1 MLLSSILIFI
11 SAFDIRTHRIPNSAL
26 VLLAI
31 VSTFEKGIN
40 LHFRTVAMTIGLI
53 SLFTWLSGCGF
64 GDSKLLLILLN
75 FVIPTSRLS
84 DYLVALLLASSF
96 LVLVHLIRN
105 RSIRGDMAFAPAVC
119 GAALILAPFR
129 NF

>member
-1 MLLSSILIFI
+1 
-11 SAFDIRTHRIPNSAL
+11 
-26 VLLAI
+26 
-31 VSTFEKGIN
+31 
-40 LHFRTVAMTIGLI
+40 MTIGLI

>member
-31 VSTFEKGIN
+31 VSTFETGIN
-40 LHFRTVAMTIGLI
+40 LHFRIVAMTIGLI
-53 SLFTWLSGCGF
+53 SLFSWLSGCGF